1 MHVHAINCP
10 YCGAILGHLW
20 EWEKDQM
27 ECRGEYECDY
37 CKETFILERN
47 FDVWYTAK
55 KDRIAQKRSE

>member
-1 MHVHAINCP
+1 
-10 YCGAILGHLW
+10 LW